1 MTKQETPKAKLAA
14 TPKDI
19 YHEKLMKQYKVQRE
33 LVEAKRE
40 AGLAEVDYWEWLL
53 KKGKGEK

>member
-1 MTKQETPKAKLAA
+1 MKEEKTSKPNLTA